1 MCNRVFSIAFVK
13 ACCEEYYRKP
23 LYPTTWVKW
32 KSWAEI
38 DKNAREITY
47 EQFLILFAITY
58 LRRKDTTKILDGRDV
73 ASLINNQDF
82 RNGLEA
88 AIEYISYKDFY
99 LGSEL
104 PKVLKEEYDISI
116 SIKTLSDVLTGFSL
130 NKTYDI
136 KKVLKLLDN

>member
-1 MCNRVFSIAFVK
+1 MDNRVFSIAFVK

-38 DKNAREITY
+38 DKNSREITY
-47 EQFLILFAITY
+47 EQFLILFAITF

-99 LGSEL
+99 IGSEL

-116 SIKTLSDVLTGFSL
+116 SIKTLSGVLTGFSL

-136 KKVLKLLDN
+136 KKVLRLLDK